1 MYRCVILGSGRE
13 KSRHAKVPAKVAL
26 AVLVVHDRAAGIM
39 PITQGMTRIC
49 GCEFSVVR
57 IDESKL
63 MRIELERTCLGK
75 TRSLNIYIIATE
87 IAHSHRVAPLPTIH
101 VTTDLGLKGG
111 RASKVE
117 DWDLKQG
124 GAGSDY
130 AQKNSECS
138 RAPPTRR

>member
-1 MYRCVILGSGRE
+1 
-13 KSRHAKVPAKVAL
+13 
-26 AVLVVHDRAAGIM
+26 M
-39 PITQGMTRIC
+39 PITQGMTRLC

-63 MRIELERTCLGK
+63 VRIKLERACLGK
-75 TRSLNIYIIATE
+75 TRSLKIYIIATE
-87 IAHSHRVAPLPTIH
+87 IAHSHSHRVAPLPTIH

-124 GAGSDY
+124 GVGSDY